1 MESTLKG
8 AGESGVRSPAVIN
21 YNGGSILLRDV
32 ATTGYRRALADM
44 TTPDFAA
51 AWRVEGDDKPGS
63 AGPDI
68 REYSS
73 SKVVTLFPSPAES
86 LRLPVK
92 ETPSAIW
99 ESPERWAVV
108 DAFGADP
115 TGEADSAAAI
125 RRAIASGASTLFF
138 PGSYKCGETIEI
150 SGKIRAVVGLGGSI
164 NYGKRDLIN
173 FRIVNGDP
181 YTTLV
186 RETRGDETRE
196 LPATNHHTAPYSG
209 R

>member
-1 MESTLKG
+1 MTSQDPPART
-8 AGESGVRSPAVIN
+8 SGNTHPAKSSRSSLPLPN
-21 YNGGSILLRDV
+21 
-32 ATTGYRRALADM
+32 
-44 TTPDFAA
+44 P
-51 AWRVEGDDKPGS
+51 S
-63 AGPDI
+63 A
-68 REYSS
+68 S
-73 SKVVTLFPSPAES
+73 
-86 LRLPVK
+86 PVK

-150 SGKIRAVVGLGGSI
+150 GGKVRSVIGLGGSI